1 MGTQSWQISAQYLPR
16 LGCHPASIARR
27 THIVA
32 LHLNKLRKGKTM
44 NKRLVYSKQPG
55 QSIPL
60 IALIIVV
67 LFGMVGL
74 AVDVGN
80 TYGEQ
85 RSAVRATEAATLSG
99 MSTLLETNSDA
110 SVWLAI
116 QNSLKSN
123 GIEIAAYQEG
133 VAQTS
138 DNRLVKAQ
146 YLKSDGNTLC
156 FVGSCS
162 GGNLGEAA
170 YIQVNV
176 DGFNSTYF
184 AKVLG
189 RDTLPVHAQ
198 AFAGK
203 CAPSTN
209 VFPIAVSSSF
219 LDQSHFKAPSD
230 PDEMAY
236 YGLYSDGYYTEKY
249 QRRIYQSAAVGS
261 SGGFGYVRWK
271 SDNNSG
277 SQPYTADGL
286 TGDGNMDMGFEE
298 APWPAGTALG
308 SAPAGY
314 PIRPGA
320 LNASDSDWI
329 YANTGVMNGLEPELN
344 ELIRLKTKMYL
355 PIIDGEAGSGATA
368 SYHVQKLGAFLL
380 VGYGNHPSKGK
391 YFDFV
396 YIDDVSAIACNLTN
410 VIQTTNLGLAGTVQI
425 RPRHTIPPTAH
436 QPVQYTIVLDTSGSM
451 MWNFFG
457 EAKTSSGTVVQ
468 CGSSND
474 PAREADR
481 AADAAA
487 CSSVPAWSPTSERRI
502 TVAKTALQNFIN
514 LLEPY
519 DAMQI
524 IGFSGRT
531 NGVAAS
537 TTGWVYGNE
546 PGKQTL
552 KDATLIAGA
561 SLANP
566 YTVSG
571 GTPSATGLDEA
582 RKLIAASPDVS
593 ETDGREFKK
602 VVIFLTDG
610 VANYFKNQRNPQSGT
625 KLFDWLNDSSD
636 NPTCR
641 NLAGRN
647 EIPSCQIGMTNTSP
661 SFERPITAMASVA
674 REIKNL
680 NDGNT
685 VIYVIALAG
694 VPATGLS
701 TDVAQQSTFPYY
713 SEAIQASQVQQ
724 IFDAINQNIE
734 DPTCIPAGGAN
745 WVGTVNSNRTITS
758 ASTRANFGLPADTSV
773 YGYAYLKDQ
782 YGSTLQTSP
791 ITHQSGQLSY
801 SFANV
806 APGTYKLEAFVGYLG
821 EDAPTPIARVY
832 SSILL
837 PDLSHSTSRSFAV
850 DASATL
856 NSVVPLAPLF
866 LDLNGNVCP

>member
-1 MGTQSWQISAQYLPR
+1 
-16 LGCHPASIARR
+16 
-27 THIVA
+27 
-32 LHLNKLRKGKTM
+32 M
-44 NKRLVYSKQPG
+44 NKRLYSKRSG

-67 LFGMVGL
+67 LFGLVGL

-80 TYGEQ
+80 TYGQQ

-99 MSTLLETNSDA
+99 MSTLLETNNDA
-110 SVWLAI
+110 SVWLAV

-138 DNRLVKAQ
+138 DNRVVKAV
-146 YLKSDGNTLC
+146 YLKSDGNFLC
-156 FVGSCS
+156 TVGSCS
-162 GGNLGEAA
+162 GGNLGEAS

-184 AKVLG
+184 AKVVG

-203 CAPSTN
+203 CAPTSN
-209 VFPIAVSSSF
+209 VYPIAISSSF
-219 LDQSHFKAPSD
+219 LDQNHFKAPSD
-230 PDEMAY
+230 PAELAY
-236 YGLYSDGYYTEKY
+236 YGLYSDGYYSEKY

-277 SQPYTADGL
+277 SQTYTADGL

-329 YANTGVMNGLEPELN
+329 YANTGVMNGLEPQLN
-344 ELIRLKTKMYL
+344 ALIANKTRMYL

-368 SYHVQKLGAFLL
+368 KYHVQKLGAFLL

-396 YIDDVSAIACNLTN
+396 YINDASAIACNLTN
-410 VIQTTNLGLAGTVQI
+410 VVQTTNLGLAGTVQL
-425 RPRHTIPPTAH
+425 RPRHTVPPIAH

-451 MWNFFG
+451 MWNFAG
-457 EAKTSSGTVVQ
+457 EAKTGGGTVVQ
-468 CGSSND
+468 CGGSND

-481 AADAAA
+481 VADASA
-487 CSSVPAWSPTSERRI
+487 CRSNPVWSPTSERRI
-502 TVAKTALQNFIN
+502 YVAKTALQNFIN

-552 KDATLIAGA
+552 KDATLSAGA
-561 SLANP
+561 LGDP

-571 GTPSATGLDEA
+571 GTPSATGLEQA
-582 RKLIAASPDVS
+582 RQLIAASPDVS

-602 VVIFLTDG
+602 VVIFMTDG
-610 VANYFKNQRNPQSGT
+610 VANYFKNTRNPQSGT
-625 KLFDWLNDSSD
+625 KQFDWYNDSSD
-636 NPTCR
+636 NPTCK
-641 NLAGRN
+641 NLAGQG
-647 EIPSCQIGMTNTSP
+647 EIPSCHIGMTNTNP

-694 VPATGLS
+694 VPSTGLS

-713 SEAIQASQVQQ
+713 SEAPNPGQVAQ
-724 IFDAINQNIE
+724 IFAAINQSVE

-745 WVGTVNSNRTITS
+745 WVGTVSPGRTITN
-758 ASTRANFGLPADTSV
+758 ASTRASFGLPADTTV
-773 YGYAYLKDQ
+773 YGYVYLKDQ
-782 YGSTLQTSP
+782 YGATLQTSP
-791 ITHQSGQLSY
+791 VTHQSGQLSY

-821 EDAPTPIARVY
+821 EDQPNPIARVY

-837 PDLSHSTSRSFAV
+837 PDLSHSTSRAFAV
-850 DASATL
+850 EASQTL
-856 NSVVPLAPLF
+856 NSVVPLAPLY

>member
-1 MGTQSWQISAQYLPR
+1 
-16 LGCHPASIARR
+16 
-27 THIVA
+27 
-32 LHLNKLRKGKTM
+32 M
-44 NKRLVYSKQPG
+44 NKRLLYSNRSG

-80 TYGEQ
+80 TYGQQ

-99 MSTLLETNSDA
+99 MSTLLETNNDA

-116 QNSLKSN
+116 QNSLRSN
-123 GIEIAAYQEG
+123 GIEVAAYQSG

-146 YLKSDGNTLC
+146 YLKSDGNPLC

-162 GGNLGEAA
+162 GGNLNQAN

-176 DGFNSTYF
+176 DGFTNTYF
-184 AKVLG
+184 AKVVG

-203 CAPSTN
+203 CAPTTG
-209 VFPIAVSSSF
+209 VYPIAVSSSF
-219 LDQSHFKAPSD
+219 LDQDKFKRPSD
-230 PDEMAY
+230 PDELSH
-236 YGLYSDGYYTEKY
+236 YGLYSDENYQNKY

-261 SGGFGYVRWK
+261 SGGFGYIRWK
-271 SDNNSG
+271 SDNTSG
-277 SQPYTADGL
+277 SQTYTADGL

-298 APWPAGTALG
+298 APWPTGSALG
-308 SAPAGY
+308 SAVSGY
-314 PIRPGA
+314 PVRPGA
-320 LNASDSDWI
+320 LNGDDSDWI
-329 YANTGVMNGLEPELN
+329 HANTGVMNGLEPQLDQ
-344 ELIRLKTKMYL
+344 LIADRTRMLL
-355 PIIDGEAGSGATA
+355 PVIDAEAGSGATA
-368 SYHVQKLGAFLL
+368 VYHVQKMGAFLL
-380 VGYGNHPSKGK
+380 VGYGNEPSKGK

-396 YIDDVSAIACNLTN
+396 YVGDGSPIACNITN
-410 VIQTTNLGLAGTVQI
+410 IVQTTNLGVTGTVLL
-425 RPRHTIPPTAH
+425 RPRYVLPPLAH

-451 MWNFFG
+451 MWNFNG
-457 EAKTSSGTVVQ
+457 EAKTGSGTVVQ

-481 AADAAA
+481 AADA
-487 CSSVPAWSPTSERRI
+487 SSCRSGPAWSPASERRI
-502 TVAKTALQNFIN
+502 HVAKTALQNFIN

-524 IGFSGRT
+524 IGFSST
-531 NGVAAS
+531 DVKAS
-537 TTGWVYGNE
+537 TTGWVYGD
-546 PGKQTL
+546 PAGKQTL
-552 KDATLIAGA
+552 SDATLIAGA
-561 SLANP
+561 SLTDP

-582 RKLIAASPDVS
+582 RQLIAASPDTS
-593 ETDGREFKK
+593 ATDGRDFKK
-602 VVIFLTDG
+602 VVIFMTDG
-610 VANYFKNQRNPQSGT
+610 VANYFKDQRNPQSGS
-625 KLFDWLNDSSD
+625 KQFDWYNDSSD
-636 NPTCR
+636 NPTCE
-641 NLAGRN
+641 NLAGQA
-647 EIPSCQIGMTNTSP
+647 EIPSCHIGMTNTNP

-680 NDGNT
+680 NDGET

-724 IFDAINQNIE
+724 IFDAINQSIE
-734 DPTCIPAGGAN
+734 DPTCLPAGGAN
-745 WVGTVNSNRTITS
+745 WVGTIDNDHTITN
-758 ASTRANFGLPADTSV
+758 AATRSSFSLPTDTSI
-773 YGYAYLKDQ
+773 YGYVYLKDQ
-782 YGSTLQTSP
+782 YGSTLQTSAL
-791 ITHQSGQLSY
+791 THQNGQLSY
-801 SFANV
+801 SFADV
-806 APGTYKLEAFVGYLG
+806 APGTYKLEAFAGYKG
-821 EDAPTPIARVY
+821 DDVPTPIARVY

-850 DASATL
+850 DASQTL
-856 NSVVPLAPLF
+856 NSVVPLPALF